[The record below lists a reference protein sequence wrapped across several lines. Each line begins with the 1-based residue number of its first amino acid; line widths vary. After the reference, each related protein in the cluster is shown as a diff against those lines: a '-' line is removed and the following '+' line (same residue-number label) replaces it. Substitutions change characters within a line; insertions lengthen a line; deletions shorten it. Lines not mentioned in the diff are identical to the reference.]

1 MAFAKL
7 TTKKATALT
16 PQVVTIIVDDS
27 GSMEGQK
34 AQDATKGV
42 QDVVITIQAGNQG
55 SSGSRFLVSIAKF
68 GNATIPLVEVVRPE
82 SISLNQL
89 SFSGDSGGTE
99 MADALDW
106 AVRAVQKGMTEC
118 RRVPG
123 FVEEGAPTPL
133 VLFFSDGANTG
144 RDIATPAQELRGVRF
159 GGGSIDVVAVGI
171 GMDQNS
177 FPVMQQIASKPE
189 LAVNIDP
196 AQLAAFLADVGAT
209 VMKGEDIKKMVE
221 NY

>member
-7 TTKKATALT
+7 TAKKATALT

-55 SSGSRFLVSIAKF
+55 SSGSRFLVSVAKF
-68 GNATIPLVEVVRPE
+68 GSSTIPMVEAVRPE
-82 SISLNQL
+82 TISMNQL
-89 SFSGDSGGTE
+89 SFSADSGSTE

-106 AVRAVQKGMTEC
+106 AARAVQKGIDDC
-118 RRVPG
+118 RRLTG

-144 RDIATPAQELRGVRF
+144 RDVTSAAQVLKGIRF
-159 GGGSIDVVAVGI
+159 AGSGIDVVAVGI
-171 GMDQNS
+171 GMDQDA

-189 LAVNIDP
+189 LAINIDP

-209 VMKGEDIKKMVE
+209 VMKGENIKTMVD